1 MPPQPPPTLCHLR
14 RGFGQGAFRAPST
27 VVPKAPPLP
36 LPQSSAMR
44 SDVDSQGY
52 PLPATS
58 NPHFIS
64 SKEFPQSSSATSSVL
79 LEAHVISSETVS
91 FSGVYLAAVAFCG
104 VLLTF

>member
-1 MPPQPPPTLCHLR
+1 
-14 RGFGQGAFRAPST
+14 
-27 VVPKAPPLP
+27 
-36 LPQSSAMR
+36 MR

-64 SKEFPQSSSATSSVL
+64 SKEFPQSSSSSATSSVL
-79 LEAHVISSETVS
+79 LEAHVISSGTVS
-91 FSGVYLAAVAFCG
+91 FLGVYLAAVAFCG